1 MNILWK
7 GAAALGLAITAMSVS
22 AAPAQA
28 QYYGYGDGYR
38 GDRYYDRYDD
48 RRWDDRRWGDRRDWR
63 DGRRWREHRGAWRGH
78 YRQRCWTEWRYNHY
92 RDRRVKVRI
101 CN

>member
-7 GAAALGLAITAMSVS
+7 GAAALGLAITAMGVS

-28 QYYGYGDGYR
+28 QYYGGYDNGYR
-38 GDRYYDRYDD
+38 GDRYDD
-48 RRWDDRRWGDRRDWR
+48 RRWDDRRWDDRRDWRDGDRRDWR
-63 DGRRWREHRGAWRGH
+63 DHRRGYWRGH

-92 RDRRVKVRI
+92 RDRRVKVRV

>member
-7 GAAALGLAITAMSVS
+7 GAAALGLAVTAMGVS
-22 AAPAQA
+22 ATPAQA
-28 QYYGYGDGYR
+28 QYYGGRGYYDGYR
-38 GDRYYDRYDD
+38 GDRYYDR
-48 RRWDDRRWGDRRDWR
+48 RWDNRRDWR
-63 DGRRWREHRGAWRGH
+63 DHRRWRDDRRSWRGH

-92 RDRRVKVRI
+92 RDRRIRVRV

>member
-7 GAAALGLAITAMSVS
+7 GAAVLGLAISAIGVS
-22 AAPAQA
+22 APAQA
-28 QYYGYGDGYR
+28 QYYGDGYGYRDGYR
-38 GDRYYDRYDD
+38 GDRYDD
-48 RRWDDRRWGDRRDWR
+48 RRWDDRRDWRRDDRRYWR
-63 DGRRWREHRGAWRGH
+63 DDRRYWRGN

-92 RDRRVKVRI
+92 RDRRVRVRV